1 MTAILSSHVL
11 NSVDGSHAGGIAVRL
26 INLSSG
32 ATLFETATDSSGRLV
47 QEITDPDPAARF
59 ELVFHTGPYW
69 EARVSPSHG
78 ARLMDEIILR
88 FAMPDRAGRYHM
100 PLILS
105 PHGYALWSST
115 ENG

>member
-1 MTAILSSHVL
+1 MTAIVSSHLL

-26 INLSSG
+26 INLASG
-32 ATLFETATDSSGRLV
+32 ATLFETASDDAGRLL
-47 QEITDPDPAARF
+47 QEIADPDPAARF

-69 EARVSPSHG
+69 QTRVGQSHG
-78 ARLMDEIILR
+78 VRIMDEIVLR
-88 FAMPDRAGRYHM
+88 FAMPYSAGRYHM

-115 ENG
+115 EHG